1 MSVYFDGSSSYNYIK
16 PTSHTPSPITLFC
29 WFNVPALQ
37 AQTFIC
43 INSTTQGHYMDF
55 GMNASGTIYFR
66 YKATLAIASTSNTAS
81 INTWQSCIGIQ
92 VTTSSRFSGL
102 NGTIT
107 GTNSSAQNA
116 VFAARDLTIGA
127 RKYFGLAVSSFTTG
141 CIGEIAIWNRVLY
154 ETDYYLLDRGANPL
168 LFYPK
173 NILYY
178 YRLGGFNP
186 NILSSE
192 INTNHLYLYSGNPKR
207 SLEHPPIKYNYY
219 NQKIYNKTQ
228 AGPTQSI
235 QYGSSIF
242 SLDSDL
248 YNRNWMNIFGMLSL
262 PSNNEIA
269 LSPQRII
276 QQNSQFQND
285 STLDVVG
292 RKVISGVSIL
302 SNAADVL
309 LDSRKV
315 IGGASTF
322 NNAADTL
329 LASQKIIRPTL
340 NLGNDSSIGATPS
353 RILYPSLSIDAET
366 SLASVP
372 ALIINGSSN
381 FSCNSDK
388 NMVSSR
394 LMNTTQTFLN
404 NAEAG
409 LSSQKIISALCDFSA
424 LNNCTI
430 IPSLI
435 INGST
440 GLNTTS
446 TVELASQRVI
456 SQTTEFR
463 ADNLFSLLP
472 SLIMRGQLN
481 NLGNTDVIALG
492 ETVAGGDTLLGQA
505 IFDTFSNLGLN
516 SSLVIG
522 GSTSLFGNVETG
534 LNSNRVILPT
544 IQLSNDSNT
553 SLVSS
558 RIISSILELD
568 AYSDLDLI
576 SKKIIQ
582 GQTSF
587 STDGR
592 LDSSSQR
599 VITGQTQLQ
608 VISDFLLSLGR
619 VQLGTIILSNDTILE
634 SNGRRLISGV
644 LLYDSNSILNGV
656 GSKII
661 TGGVELKGEGNVLP
675 NPSTILSFGNV
686 QLRNDALLSS
696 QFSKIVIIP
705 FTLNIAQTEEI
716 NLSILQQKN
725 LDLNINRIKEFNL
738 GIKQING

>member
-1 MSVYFDGSSSYNYIK
+1 MSFKFVNNSQVVTITFPAHTENTYETQLSIGFWFRKNATFGAGTRPFAAFSGGSHSFTYSRDYLNRIGIVEAGTSGASNYWVTGAMTDQWTYILFMLSVTSGSYHRQIIHNNNSKETYYN
-16 PTSHTPSPITLFC
+16 SNFSPITTCRIGHAATYFSISDITIWKRRLGWPEYYQLKNGIHPLKIYPTDISQHFPLKNIYNSDSLFH
-29 WFNVPALQ
+29 Q
-37 AQTFIC
+37 AEWT
-43 INSTTQGHYMDF
+43 G
-55 GMNASGTIYFR
+55 
-66 YKATLAIASTSNTAS
+66 
-81 INTWQSCIGIQ
+81 
-92 VTTSSRFSGL
+92 
-102 NGTIT
+102 IT
-107 GTNSSAQNA
+107 GSTYIKDSN
-116 VFAARDLTIGA
+116 D
-127 RKYFGLAVSSFTTG
+127 
-141 CIGEIAIWNRVLY
+141 
-154 ETDYYLLDRGANPL
+154 NPK
-168 LFYPK
+168 LFYP
-173 NILYY
+173 N
-178 YRLGGFNP
+178 N
-186 NILSSE
+186 
-192 INTNHLYLYSGNPKR
+192 NTFYHSRVAPSAPG
-207 SLEHPPIKYNYY
+207 
-219 NQKIYNKTQ
+219 
-228 AGPTQSI
+228 QSI
-235 QYGSSIF
+235 QYGSSIL

-248 YNRNWMNIFGMLSL
+248 YNRNWMNIFGTSTFQN
-262 PSNNEIA
+262 NNETILA
-269 LSPQRII
+269 SKRII
-276 QQNSQFQND
+276 QQNSQFQNT
-285 STLDVVG
+285 STIDVIG
-292 RKVISGVSIL
+292 RKVISGVSTL
-302 SNAADVL
+302 NNEADI
-309 LDSRKV
+309 S
-315 IGGASTF
+315 
-322 NNAADTL
+322 

-340 NLGNDSSIGATPS
+340 SIGSNVDIGATPS
-353 RILYPSLSIDAET
+353 RILYPSLSLNEET

-372 ALIINGSSN
+372 ALIIRGTSN
-381 FSCNSDK
+381 LSCNSDK

-394 LMNTTQTFLN
+394 LMSATQIFLN

-456 SQTTEFR
+456 SQTTELR

-522 GSTSLFGNVETG
+522 GSTSLFGNVETS

-599 VITGQTQLQ
+599 IITGQTQLQ

-644 LLYDSNSILNGV
+644 LLYDSNSIFSGAGARL
-656 GSKII
+656 I
-661 TGGVELKGEGNVLP
+661 TGQLP
-675 NPSTILSFGNV
+675 LSNEAKLVGTPSNILSSNV
-686 QLRNDALLSS
+686 GLNNNSILSS
-696 QFSKIVIIP
+696 QFSKITIIP
-705 FTLNIAQTEEI
+705 FTLNIAKDVEI
-716 NLSILQQKN
+716 NLSLLQQKDFN
-725 LDLNINRIKEFNL
+725 FNISQIKEFNL